1 MTETLYDVLIIGGGP
16 AGLTAGLYTSRAKL
30 KTLLVERMILG
41 GQVMTTTK
49 VENYP
54 GFPGG
59 IDGPDLMVRFQEHCQ
74 EFGLETLSG
83 EVTGLTDLRRRSRK
97 SPSTGSVIRT
107 RSVIITTG
115 AEPRKLGIPDE
126 GPFIG
131 RGVSYCATCDGAFF
145 RNVPV
150 AIAGGGDT
158 AAEEALFLSRFAS
171 KVYLIHRRDQLRAT
185 RVLQERIL
193 AHEKIE
199 PVWNSV
205 VAEVLGDNSGVTG
218 LALTDPD
225 GGNHR
230 TLEVAGLFVAIGVVP
245 KAHFLAGLL
254 DARRGRVHPDRCR
267 VPHLDAGG
275 LCRRRRAQE
284 DPQADRHRRRRRRR
298 GGHRR
303 REVSGRAGL
312 RKTCHLTQRR
322 GDAEEPLMIAF
333 RLIFSASPRL
343 CVKICRVACYLL
355 FKCRRPAGL
364 L

>member
-16 AGLTAGLYTSRAKL
+16 AGLTAGLYASRAKL
-30 KTLLVERMILG
+30 KSLLVERMILG

-74 EFGLETLSG
+74 EFGLETTSG
-83 EVTGLTDLRRRSRK
+83 EVTGLHDLGVVKEVTVDGQVHRA
-97 SPSTGSVIRT
+97 
-107 RSVIITTG
+107 RSVIIATG
-115 AEPRKLGIPDE
+115 AEPKKLDIPGE
-126 GPFIG
+126 GPFVG

-158 AAEEALFLSRFAS
+158 AAEEALFLSRLAS

-205 VAEVLGDNSGVTG
+205 VAEVVGDNTGVTG
-218 LALTDPD
+218 LALTDPQ
-225 GGNHR
+225 GGNSR

-245 KAHFLAGLL
+245 KAHFLAGILEL
-254 DARRGRVHPDRCR
+254 DPEGYI
-267 VPHLDAGG
+267 
-275 LCRRRRAQE
+275 
-284 DPQADRHRRRRRRR
+284 
-298 GGHRR
+298 
-303 REVSGRAGL
+303 
-312 RKTCHLTQRR
+312 LT
-322 GDAEEPLMIAF
+322 DAECRTSIPGVFAAGDVRKKILKQIATAVGDGA
-333 RLIFSASPRL
+333 IAA
-343 CVKICRVACYLL
+343 IVAEKYLDNL
-355 FKCRRPAGL
+355 A
-364 L
+364 

>member
-1 MTETLYDVLIIGGGP
+1 MTDTIYDVLIIGGGP

-83 EVTGLTDLRRRSRK
+83 EVTGLIDLGAVK
-97 SPSTGSVIRT
+97 EVSVDGRCFRA

-115 AEPRKLGIPDE
+115 AEPRKLGVPNE
-126 GPFIG
+126 EAFTG

-158 AAEEALFLSRFAS
+158 AAEEALFLTRFAS
-171 KVYLIHRRDQLRAT
+171 KVYLIHRRDRLRAT
-185 RVLQERIL
+185 KVLQDRIH
-193 AHEKIE
+193 AHAKIE
-199 PVWNSV
+199 PVWDSV
-205 VAEVLGDNSGVTG
+205 VAEVLGDHTGVTA
-218 LALTDPD
+218 LAVTDPH
-225 GGNHR
+225 GANRR

-245 KAHFLAGLL
+245 KAHFLAGVLAL
-254 DARRGRVHPDRCR
+254 DADGYI
-267 VPHLDAGG
+267 
-275 LCRRRRAQE
+275 
-284 DPQADRHRRRRRRR
+284 
-298 GGHRR
+298 
-303 REVSGRAGL
+303 
-312 RKTCHLTQRR
+312 LT
-322 GDAEEPLMIAF
+322 DAECRTSIPGVFAAGDVRKKILKQIAT
-333 RLIFSASPRL
+333 A
-343 CVKICRVACYLL
+343 VGDGAVAAIVAEKYLDEL
-355 FKCRRPAGL
+355 G
-364 L
+364 